1 MIDILE
7 LSKKVLTRLAT
18 LDFEKDGS
26 NSTEQ
31 LIFPVKI
38 QSDGSKEIKRIS
50 EQELRV
56 LFIEEFKIKYPGLYY
71 SIETPTTGKF
81 SFGKTYEDIK
91 VENEGQLASHDMCV
105 FKKNSINYERI
116 MNIEFKHR
124 NSGIKK
130 TGKDIL
136 KLIREEQNGAFIH
149 LLENTNSNTLVSIFE
164 KLTTCFTDYQKQWV
178 NEHKTIQLV
187 ILSLKQKKLIHCEL
201 RKNDL
206 LEIANFLSLQ
216 QKFGNIDS
224 FNNSNW
230 SFIDLDKN

>member
-7 LSKKVLTRLAT
+7 ISKKVLTRLAT
-18 LDFEKDGS
+18 LNFEQDGGNS
-26 NSTEQ
+26 NEQ

-38 QSDGSKEIKRIS
+38 QAEGFKEIKRIS
-50 EQELRV
+50 EQELRI
-56 LFIEEFKIKYPGLYY
+56 LFIEEFKIKYPGLFY

-91 VENEGQLASHDMCV
+91 VKNEGQSASHDMCV
-105 FKKNSINYERI
+105 FEKNATNYERI

-149 LLENTNSNTLVSIFE
+149 LLDNTNNGTLVSIFE
-164 KLTTCFTDYQKQWV
+164 KLSNCFTRFHPEWI
-178 NEHKTIQLV
+178 NENKTIQLV

-201 RKNDL
+201 RKKDL
-206 LEIANFLSLQ
+206 LEINNFLSLQ

-230 SFIDLDKN
+230 SFIDLN